1 MSDPA
6 PTEWHPLCSAALDG
20 TITGPE
26 KARFATLLKTS
37 AEARQLWFL
46 YTDNECGLAEL
57 KQQRSAPQVA
67 LSKPR
72 SRWLAW
78 RPLAAAAAAMV
89 AMVAMVALAGGWW
102 LSSRP
107 ATTAEVVARFGAL
120 QDCRWVNAG
129 MRVAPGDGVH
139 RGQRVELSAGR
150 AEVVFGSGAVVTLI
164 GPCVF
169 DAESAK
175 GGFLMLGQ
183 IKTLA
188 ATPESKGF
196 TVRTRTARFVD
207 VGTEFVAGASADG
220 QSRVD
225 VTSGEVLVH
234 LDGIKAPHRLR
245 KGDALSIE
253 AGSAQVMVRI
263 ESGDETPAF
272 HVPSIE
278 PPSDR
283 DYADAKQGHA
293 VMLSTPG
300 ARLSG
305 GRGASGPLE
314 LLLDGKGQS
323 RADAPEES
331 VFFQDGPA
339 GLLLLDLGQAVTISR
354 INTYSWHQ
362 HGLLAGNRIR
372 AVQKFT
378 LYGFAGDERPAV
390 DGPLTEAG
398 WVPIARVNS
407 DDFFGVVKL
416 LDRPAQQACSISG
429 AHGTIGR
436 YRYLLWETQPSFY
449 PNLNFLNHTFYGEF
463 DVYAEPR

>member
-6 PTEWHPLCSAALDG
+6 QIEWHRLFSAALDD
-20 TITGPE
+20 TITEVE
-26 KARFATLLKTS
+26 KTQLATLLKTS

-46 YTDNECGLAEL
+46 YNDNECGLAEL
-57 KQQRSAPQVA
+57 KQRSVTRVTF
-67 LSKPR
+67 SEHR
-72 SRWLAW
+72 SHWLQW
-78 RPLAAAAAAMV
+78 GSLAAAAV
-89 AMVAMVALAGGWW
+89 AMFVGWW
-102 LSSRP
+102 LLRSDR
-107 ATTAEVVARFGAL
+107 TEVVARFGAL
-120 QDCRWVNAG
+120 QDCRWVNAM
-129 MRVAPGDGVH
+129 MRVAKGDGVH

-150 AEVVFGSGAVVTLI
+150 AEMVFGSGAVVTLI

-183 IKTLA
+183 LKALA
-188 ATPESKGF
+188 NTPESKGF

-245 KGDALSIE
+245 KGDALSVE

-263 ESGDETPAF
+263 ESGDRTPAF
-272 HVPSIE
+272 RFPTIE

-293 VMLSTPG
+293 AIHLSRG
-300 ARLSG
+300 ALQPNEP
-305 GRGASGPLE
+305 GASGPLE
-314 LLLDGKGQS
+314 KLLDGKGQS
-323 RADAPEES
+323 KADAPEES

-339 GLLLLDLGQAVTISR
+339 GLLLLDLGRAVAISK

-362 HGLLAGNRIR
+362 HGLSAGNRVR
-372 AVQKFT
+372 AVQKFA
-378 LYGFAGDERPAV
+378 LYGFGGDEPPGV
-390 DGPLTEAG
+390 DGPLAEAG

-416 LDRPAQQACSISG
+416 LDRPAQQVCSIS
-429 AHGTIGR
+429 AAQGTIGR
-436 YRYLLWETQPSFY
+436 YRYLLWEAQPSFY
-449 PNLNFLNHTFYGEF
+449 PDLNGLNNNTFYGEF

>member
-6 PTEWHPLCSAALDG
+6 PLEWHRLFSAALDD
-20 TITGPE
+20 TITEAE
-26 KARFATLLKTS
+26 KTQLAILLKSS

-46 YTDNECGLAEL
+46 YHDNECGLAEL
-57 KQQRSAPQVA
+57 KQRSVTGTA
-67 LSKPR
+67 LSR
-72 SRWLAW
+72 HRARWFQW
-78 RPLAAAAAAMV
+78 RPLAAAAAV
-89 AMVAMVALAGGWW
+89 AMFAGWW
-102 LSSRP
+102 LLSSTP
-107 ATTAEVVARFGAL
+107 DHPEVVARFGAL
-120 QDCRWVNAG
+120 QDCRWVNAS
-129 MRVAPGDGVH
+129 MRVAKGDEVH
-139 RGQRVELSAGR
+139 QGQRVELSAGR
-150 AEVVFGSGAVVTLI
+150 AEMVFGSGAVVTLI

-234 LDGIKAPHRLR
+234 LDGIKAPHRVR
-245 KGDALSIE
+245 KGDALSVE
-253 AGSAQVMVRI
+253 AGSAQVTVRI

-272 HVPSIE
+272 RFPTIE

-293 VMLSTPG
+293 VMRLARG
-300 ARLSG
+300 ALLSG
-305 GRGASGPLE
+305 GPGASGPLE
-314 LLLDGKGQS
+314 RLLDGKGQS

-331 VFFQDGPA
+331 VFFQDGTS
-339 GLLLLDLGQAVTISR
+339 GLLLLDLGSAVAISK

-362 HGLLAGNRIR
+362 HGLFAGNRIR

-378 LYGFAGDERPAV
+378 LYGFAGDEPPAV
-390 DGPLTEAG
+390 DGPLTETG

-416 LDRPAQQACSISG
+416 LDRPAQQACSISAAQG
-429 AHGTIGR
+429 IIGR
-436 YRYLLWETQPSFY
+436 YRYLLWEVQPSFF
-449 PNLNFLNHTFYGEF
+449 NGLNNTFYGEF
-463 DVYAEPR
+463 DVYAERR